1 MSQSSLHFN
10 TARLDDRHS
19 SIKIIHFYMSKSP
32 IFVLVYILYS
42 HLSLCANQSSLGRIR
57 LDLSNVIVRVF
68 LLSHSVVSQLFVFS
82 VLPEVLCQ

>member
-1 MSQSSLHFN
+1 MSQSTLHFN

-19 SIKIIHFYMSKSP
+19 SIKIIHFYTSKSP

-42 HLSLCANQSSLGRIR
+42 HLSFCANQSSFGRIR
-57 LDLSNVIVRVF
+57 LDLSDVIVGF

-82 VLPEVLCQ
+82 VLPEVLCR